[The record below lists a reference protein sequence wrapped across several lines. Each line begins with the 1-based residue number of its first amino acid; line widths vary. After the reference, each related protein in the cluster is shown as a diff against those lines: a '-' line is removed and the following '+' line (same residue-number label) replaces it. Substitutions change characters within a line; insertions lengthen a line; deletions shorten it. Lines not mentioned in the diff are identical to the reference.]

1 MKNIITIIFCM
12 IILNL
17 NGQQWVDDSCNK
29 KASKIVNQGISHLAN
44 LEYAMAYAMA
54 NAALLIDDDCQCAHL
69 VKAGATSPNADWG
82 SREAKLTAI
91 DESKLGNVEK
101 VWFLMLKATLS
112 SDSETYQKSLKD
124 GLKSNPNSPLLNWL
138 SRDGSSFEDNKKF
151 AEMFPKLASGSY
163 NMMAYQ
169 YARGNY
175 GGESD
180 INMAYEMIDKSMA
193 LHDGPNILDSKAEI
207 AAENGDY
214 ETALNSQLKAHDYS
228 SFGSQYWQNAVKY
241 WHKLNKETV
250 ADNLKKAQ
258 VNMQNAILE
267 KNEEEFKKYI
277 SDDETLVVGDSNLG
291 EFYNYTL
298 DNLNQEA
305 LIDWDS
311 FDIRDIDVHFSSDMT
326 MAYLTFY
333 ADGAYTFKES
343 GQSVDYNTRASAVWI
358 RTANGWKSIHANWA
372 PAAGGNGI
380 PQQ

>member
-12 IILNL
+12 MIINL
-17 NGQQWVDDSCNK
+17 NGQQWIDDSCNK
-29 KASKIVNQGISHLAN
+29 KASKIANKAIDHLAN
-44 LEYAMAYAMA
+44 LEYMMAYAMA
-54 NAALLIDDDCQCAHL
+54 NAALIVDEDCQCAKL
-69 VKAGATSPNADWG
+69 VKAGATSAAANWG
-82 SREAKLTAI
+82 SRKQKL
-91 DESKLGNVEK
+91 DDVDVSKLGGEEK
-101 VWFLMLKATLS
+101 VWYSTLTATLTGD
-112 SDSETYQKSLKD
+112 SDKYQKSLKD
-124 GLKSNPNSPLLNWL
+124 GLADYPDSPILNWL
-138 SRDGSSFEDNKKF
+138 STGTDFDANKKF
-151 AEMFPKLASGSY
+151 AKKFPTIASGSY
-163 NMMAYQ
+163 NFMAYQ

-175 GGESD
+175 DGEPD
-180 INMAYEMIDKSMA
+180 LDMAYEMIDKSMA

-214 ETALNSQLKAHDYS
+214 ETALSSQLKAHDYS
-228 SFGSQYWQNAVKY
+228 SIGSQYWQNAVMY

-333 ADGAYTFKES
+333 ADGVYTFKES
-343 GQSVDYNTRASAVWI
+343 GDSIDYNTRASAVWI
-358 RTANGWKSIHANWA
+358 RTENGWKSIHANWA

>member
-12 IILNL
+12 MIINL
-17 NGQQWVDDSCNK
+17 NGQQWIDDSCNK
-29 KASKIVNQGISHLAN
+29 KASKIANKAIDHLAN
-44 LEYAMAYAMA
+44 LEYMMAYAMA
-54 NAALLIDDDCQCAHL
+54 NAALIVDEDCQCAKL
-69 VKAGATSPNADWG
+69 VKAGATSAAANWG
-82 SREAKLTAI
+82 SRKQKL
-91 DESKLGNVEK
+91 DDVDVSKLGGEEK
-101 VWFLMLKATLS
+101 VWYSTLTATLTGD
-112 SDSETYQKSLKD
+112 SDKYQKSLKD
-124 GLKSNPNSPLLNWL
+124 GLADYPDSPILNWL
-138 SRDGSSFEDNKKF
+138 STGTDFDANKKF
-151 AEMFPKLASGSY
+151 AKKFPTIASGSY
-163 NMMAYQ
+163 NFMAYQ

-175 GGESD
+175 DGEPD
-180 INMAYEMIDKSMA
+180 LDMAYEMIDKSMA

-214 ETALNSQLKAHDYS
+214 ETALSSQLKAHGYS
-228 SFGSQYWQNAVKY
+228 SIGSQYWQNAVMY

-267 KNEEEFKKYI
+267 KNEEEFKKYV
-277 SDDETLVVGDSNLG
+277 SDDESLVVGDSNLG

-298 DNLNQEA
+298 ENLNQEA

-343 GQSVDYNTRASAVWI
+343 GESVDYNTRASAVWI
-358 RTANGWKSIHANWA
+358 RTADGWKSIHANWA
-372 PAAGGNGI
+372 PTADGTGI

>member
-1 MKNIITIIFCM
+1 MKNIIILIFCM
-12 IILNL
+12 MMFNL
-17 NGQQWVDDSCNK
+17 SGQQWIDDSCNK
-29 KASKIVNQGISHLAN
+29 KASKIANKAIDHLAN
-44 LEYAMAYAMA
+44 LEYMMAYAMA
-54 NAALLIDDDCQCAHL
+54 NAALIVDEDCQCAKL
-69 VKAGATSPNADWG
+69 VKAGATSAAANWG
-82 SREAKLTAI
+82 SRKQKL
-91 DESKLGNVEK
+91 DEVDVSKLGGEEK
-101 VWFLMLKATLS
+101 VWYSTLTATLTGD
-112 SDSETYQKSLKD
+112 SDKYQKSLKD
-124 GLKSNPNSPLLNWL
+124 GLADYPDSPILNWL
-138 SRDGSSFEDNKKF
+138 STGTDFDANKKF
-151 AEMFPKLASGSY
+151 AKKFPTIASGSY
-163 NMMAYQ
+163 NFMAYQ

-175 GGESD
+175 DGEPD
-180 INMAYEMIDKSMA
+180 LDMAYEMIDKSMA

-214 ETALNSQLKAHDYS
+214 ETALSSQLKAHDYS
-228 SFGSQYWQNAVKY
+228 SIGSQYWQNAVMY

-267 KNEEEFKKYI
+267 KNEEEFKKYV
-277 SDDETLVVGDSNLG
+277 SDDESLVVGDSNLG

-298 DNLNQEA
+298 ENLNQEA

-343 GQSVDYNTRASAVWI
+343 GESVDYNTRASAVWI
-358 RTANGWKSIHANWA
+358 RTADGWKSIHANWA
-372 PAAGGNGI
+372 PTADGTGI

>member
-1 MKNIITIIFCM
+1 MM
-12 IILNL
+12 IINL
-17 NGQQWVDDSCNK
+17 NGQQWIDDSCNK
-29 KASKIVNQGISHLAN
+29 KASKIVNKAIDHLSN
-44 LEYAMAYAMA
+44 IEYTMAYAMA

-82 SREAKLTAI
+82 SREAKLSAI

-101 VWFLMLKATLS
+101 VWFSMLKATLS
-112 SDSETYQKSLKD
+112 SDSETYQKSLAD

-175 GGESD
+175 DGESD
-180 INMAYEMIDKSMA
+180 LDMAYEMIDKSMA

-228 SFGSQYWQNAVKY
+228 WVGSQYWENAVTY
-241 WHKLNKETV
+241 YLKLNQENV
-250 ADNLKKAQ
+250 ENYLKQAQ
-258 VNMQNAILE
+258 VNLQNAILE
-267 KNEEEFKKYI
+267 KNEEEYKKYV
-277 SDDETLVVGDSNLG
+277 SNDLPMVAGDSNLG
-291 EFYNYTL
+291 NFYNYTL
-298 DNLNQEA
+298 ENLNQEA
-305 LIDWDS
+305 LIDWNS
-311 FDIRDIDVHFSSDMT
+311 FDLRDIDVHFSPNMRT
-326 MAYLTFY
+326 AFLTFY
-333 ADGAYTFKES
+333 ADGSYSFKATGET
-343 GQSVDYNTRASAVWI
+343 VDYNTRASSVWL
-358 RTANGWKSIHANWA
+358 RTGDGWKSIHTNWA
-372 PAAGGNGI
+372 PTADGTGI

>member
-1 MKNIITIIFCM
+1 MKNIIIIIFCM

-29 KASKIVNQGISHLAN
+29 KASKIVNKAIDHLSN
-44 LEYAMAYAMA
+44 IEYTMAYAMA

-101 VWFLMLKATLS
+101 VWFSMLKATLS
-112 SDSETYQKSLKD
+112 SDSETYQKSLTD

-151 AEMFPKLASGSY
+151 VEMFPKLASGSY

-175 GGESD
+175 DGESD

-214 ETALNSQLKAHDYS
+214 ETALSSQLKAHDYS
-228 SFGSQYWQNAVKY
+228 SIGSQYWQNAVMY

-343 GQSVDYNTRASAVWI
+343 GESVDYNTRASAVWI
-358 RTANGWKSIHANWA
+358 RTADGWKSIHANWA
-372 PAAGGNGI
+372 PTADGTGI

>member
-1 MKNIITIIFCM
+1 MKNIITIVFCLIIF
-12 IILNL
+12 NL
-17 NGQQWVDDSCNK
+17 NGQQWIDDSCNK
-29 KASKIVNQGISHLAN
+29 KASKIANKAIDHLAN
-44 LEYAMAYAMA
+44 LEYMMAYAMA
-54 NAALLIDDDCQCAHL
+54 NAALIVDEDCQCAKL
-69 VKAGATSPNADWG
+69 VKAGATSAAANWG
-82 SREAKLTAI
+82 SRKQKL
-91 DESKLGNVEK
+91 DDVDVSKLGGEEK
-101 VWFLMLKATLS
+101 VWYSTLTATLTGD
-112 SDSETYQKSLKD
+112 SDKYQKSLKD
-124 GLKSNPNSPLLNWL
+124 GLADYPDSPILNWL
-138 SRDGSSFEDNKKF
+138 STGTDFDANKKF
-151 AEMFPKLASGSY
+151 AKKFPTIASGAY
-163 NMMAYQ
+163 NFMAYQ

-175 GGESD
+175 DGEPD
-180 INMAYEMIDKSMA
+180 LDMAYEMIDKSMS

-214 ETALNSQLKAHDYS
+214 ETALSSQLKAHDYS
-228 SFGSQYWQNAVKY
+228 SIGSQYWQNAVMY

-298 DNLNQEA
+298 ENLNQEA
-305 LIDWDS
+305 LIEWDS

-343 GQSVDYNTRASAVWI
+343 GESVDYNTRASAVWI
-358 RTANGWKSIHANWA
+358 RTGNGWKSIHANWA
-372 PAAGGNGI
+372 PTADGTGI

>member
-12 IILNL
+12 MIINL
-17 NGQQWVDDSCNK
+17 NGQQWIDDSCNK
-29 KASKIVNQGISHLAN
+29 KASKIANKAIDHLAN
-44 LEYAMAYAMA
+44 LEYMMAYAMA
-54 NAALLIDDDCQCAHL
+54 NAALIVDEDCQCAKL
-69 VKAGATSPNADWG
+69 VKAGATSAAANWG
-82 SREAKLTAI
+82 SRKQKL
-91 DESKLGNVEK
+91 DDVDVSKLGGEEK
-101 VWFLMLKATLS
+101 VWYSTLTATLTGD
-112 SDSETYQKSLKD
+112 SDKYQKSLND
-124 GLKSNPNSPLLNWL
+124 GLADYPDSPILNWL
-138 SRDGSSFEDNKKF
+138 STGTDFDANKKF
-151 AEMFPKLASGSY
+151 AKKFPTIASGSY
-163 NMMAYQ
+163 NFMAYQ

-175 GGESD
+175 DGEPD
-180 INMAYEMIDKSMA
+180 LDMAYEMIDKSMA

-214 ETALNSQLKAHDYS
+214 ETALSSQLKAHDYS
-228 SFGSQYWQNAVKY
+228 SIGSQYWQNAVMY

-267 KNEEEFKKYI
+267 KNEEEFKKYV
-277 SDDETLVVGDSNLG
+277 SDDESLVVGDSNLG

-298 DNLNQEA
+298 ENLNQEA

-343 GQSVDYNTRASAVWI
+343 GESVDYNTRASAVWI

-372 PAAGGNGI
+372 PTADGTGI

>member
-12 IILNL
+12 MIINL
-17 NGQQWVDDSCNK
+17 NGQQWIDDSCNK
-29 KASKIVNQGISHLAN
+29 KASKIANKAIDHLAN
-44 LEYAMAYAMA
+44 LEYMMAYAMA
-54 NAALLIDDDCQCAHL
+54 NAALIVDKDCQCAKL
-69 VKAGATSPNADWG
+69 VKAGATSAAANWG
-82 SREAKLTAI
+82 SRKQKL
-91 DESKLGNVEK
+91 DDVDVSKLGGEEK
-101 VWFLMLKATLS
+101 VWYSTLTATLTGD
-112 SDSETYQKSLKD
+112 SDKYQKSLKD
-124 GLKSNPNSPLLNWL
+124 GLADYPDSPILNWL
-138 SRDGSSFEDNKKF
+138 STGTDFDANKKF
-151 AEMFPKLASGSY
+151 AKKFPTIASGSY
-163 NMMAYQ
+163 NFMAYQ

-175 GGESD
+175 DGEPD
-180 INMAYEMIDKSMA
+180 LDMAYEMIDKSMA

-214 ETALNSQLKAHDYS
+214 ETALSSQLKAHDYS
-228 SFGSQYWQNAVKY
+228 SIGSQYWQNAVMY

-267 KNEEEFKKYI
+267 KNEEEFKKYV
-277 SDDETLVVGDSNLG
+277 SDDESLVVGDSNLG

-298 DNLNQEA
+298 ENLNQEA

-311 FDIRDIDVHFSSDMT
+311 FDIRDIDVYFSSDMT

-343 GQSVDYNTRASAVWI
+343 GESVDYNTRASAVWI

-372 PAAGGNGI
+372 PTADGTGI

>member
-12 IILNL
+12 MIINL
-17 NGQQWVDDSCNK
+17 NGQQWIDDSCNK
-29 KASKIVNQGISHLAN
+29 KASKIANKAIDHLAN
-44 LEYAMAYAMA
+44 LEYMMAYAMA
-54 NAALLIDDDCQCAHL
+54 NAALIVDEDCQCAKL
-69 VKAGATSPNADWG
+69 VKAGATSAAANWG
-82 SREAKLTAI
+82 SRKQKL
-91 DESKLGNVEK
+91 DDVDVSKLGGEEK
-101 VWFLMLKATLS
+101 VWYSTLNATLTGD
-112 SDSETYQKSLKD
+112 SDKYQKSLKD
-124 GLKSNPNSPLLNWL
+124 GLADYPDSPILNWL
-138 SRDGSSFEDNKKF
+138 STGTDFDANKKF
-151 AEMFPKLASGSY
+151 AKKFPTIASGSY
-163 NMMAYQ
+163 NFMAYQ

-175 GGESD
+175 DGEPD
-180 INMAYEMIDKSMA
+180 LDMAYEMIDKSMA

-214 ETALNSQLKAHDYS
+214 ETALSSQLKAHDYS
-228 SFGSQYWQNAVKY
+228 SIGSQYWQNAVMY

-267 KNEEEFKKYI
+267 KNEEEFKKYV
-277 SDDETLVVGDSNLG
+277 SDDESLVVGDSNLG

-343 GQSVDYNTRASAVWI
+343 GESVDYNTRASAVWI

-372 PAAGGNGI
+372 PTADGTGI

>member
-12 IILNL
+12 MIINL
-17 NGQQWVDDSCNK
+17 NGQQWIDDSCNK
-29 KASKIVNQGISHLAN
+29 KASKIANKAIDHLAN
-44 LEYAMAYAMA
+44 LEYMMAYAMA
-54 NAALLIDDDCQCAHL
+54 NAALIVDEDCQCAKL
-69 VKAGATSPNADWG
+69 VKAGATSAAANWG
-82 SREAKLTAI
+82 SRKQKL
-91 DESKLGNVEK
+91 DDVDVSKLGGEEK
-101 VWFLMLKATLS
+101 VWYSTLTATLTGD
-112 SDSETYQKSLKD
+112 SDKYQKSLKD
-124 GLKSNPNSPLLNWL
+124 GLADYPDSPILNWL
-138 SRDGSSFEDNKKF
+138 STGTDFDANKKF
-151 AEMFPKLASGSY
+151 AKKFPTIALGSY
-163 NMMAYQ
+163 NFMAYQ

-175 GGESD
+175 DGEPD
-180 INMAYEMIDKSMA
+180 LDMAYEMIDKSIA

-214 ETALNSQLKAHDYS
+214 ETALSSQLKAHDYS
-228 SFGSQYWQNAVKY
+228 SIGSQYWQNAVMY

-267 KNEEEFKKYI
+267 KNEEEFKKYV
-277 SDDETLVVGDSNLG
+277 SDDESLVVGDSNLG

-298 DNLNQEA
+298 ENLNQEA
-305 LIDWDS
+305 LINWDS

-343 GQSVDYNTRASAVWI
+343 GESVDYNTRASAVWI
-358 RTANGWKSIHANWA
+358 RTADGWKSIHTNWA
-372 PAAGGNGI
+372 PTADGTGI

>member
-12 IILNL
+12 MIINL
-17 NGQQWVDDSCNK
+17 NGQQWIDDSCNK
-29 KASKIVNQGISHLAN
+29 KASKIANKAIDHLAN
-44 LEYAMAYAMA
+44 LEYMMAYAMA
-54 NAALLIDDDCQCAHL
+54 NAALIVDEDCQCAKL
-69 VKAGATSPNADWG
+69 VKAGATSAAANWG
-82 SREAKLTAI
+82 SRKQKL
-91 DESKLGNVEK
+91 DDVDVSKLGGEEK
-101 VWFLMLKATLS
+101 VWYSTLTATLTGD
-112 SDSETYQKSLKD
+112 SDKYQKSLND
-124 GLKSNPNSPLLNWL
+124 GLADYPDSPILNWL
-138 SRDGSSFEDNKKF
+138 STGTDFDANKKF
-151 AEMFPKLASGSY
+151 AKKFPTIASGSY
-163 NMMAYQ
+163 NFMAYQ

-175 GGESD
+175 DGEPD
-180 INMAYEMIDKSMA
+180 LDMAYEMIDKSMA

-214 ETALNSQLKAHDYS
+214 ETALSSQLKAHDYS
-228 SFGSQYWQNAVKY
+228 SIGSQYWQNAVMY

-267 KNEEEFKKYI
+267 KNEEEFKKYV
-277 SDDETLVVGDSNLG
+277 SDDESLVVGDSNLG

-298 DNLNQEA
+298 ENLNQEA

-343 GQSVDYNTRASAVWI
+343 GESVDYNTRASAVWI
-358 RTANGWKSIHANWA
+358 RTADGWKSIHANWA
-372 PAAGGNGI
+372 PTADGTGI

>member
-12 IILNL
+12 MIINL
-17 NGQQWVDDSCNK
+17 NGQQWIDDSCNK
-29 KASKIVNQGISHLAN
+29 KASKIANKAIDHLAN
-44 LEYAMAYAMA
+44 LEYMMAYAMA
-54 NAALLIDDDCQCAHL
+54 NAALIVDEDCQCAKL
-69 VKAGATSPNADWG
+69 VKAGATSAAANWG
-82 SREAKLTAI
+82 SRKQKL
-91 DESKLGNVEK
+91 DDVDVSKLGGEEK
-101 VWFLMLKATLS
+101 VWYSTLTATLTGD
-112 SDSETYQKSLKD
+112 SDKYQKSLKD
-124 GLKSNPNSPLLNWL
+124 GLADYPDSPILNWL
-138 SRDGSSFEDNKKF
+138 STGTDFDANKKF
-151 AEMFPKLASGSY
+151 AKKFPTIASGSY
-163 NMMAYQ
+163 NFMAYQ

-175 GGESD
+175 DGEPD
-180 INMAYEMIDKSMA
+180 LDMAYEMIDKSMA

-214 ETALNSQLKAHDYS
+214 ETALSSQLKAHDYS
-228 SFGSQYWQNAVKY
+228 SIGSQYWQNAVMY

-267 KNEEEFKKYI
+267 KNEEEFKKYV
-277 SDDETLVVGDSNLG
+277 SDDESLVVGDSNLG

-343 GQSVDYNTRASAVWI
+343 GESVDYNTRASAVWI
-358 RTANGWKSIHANWA
+358 RTADGWKSIHANWA
-372 PAAGGNGI
+372 PTADGTGI

>member
-1 MKNIITIIFCM
+1 MKNIITIVFCM
-12 IILNL
+12 IIFNL
-17 NGQQWVDDSCNK
+17 NGQQWIDDSCNK
-29 KASKIVNQGISHLAN
+29 KASKIANKAIDHLAN
-44 LEYAMAYAMA
+44 LEYMMAYAMA
-54 NAALLIDDDCQCAHL
+54 NAALIVDEDCQCAKL
-69 VKAGATSPNADWG
+69 VKAGATSAAANWG
-82 SREAKLTAI
+82 SRKQKL
-91 DESKLGNVEK
+91 DDVDVSKLGGEEK
-101 VWFLMLKATLS
+101 VWYSTLTATLTGD
-112 SDSETYQKSLKD
+112 SDKYQKSLKD
-124 GLKSNPNSPLLNWL
+124 GLADYPDSPILNWL
-138 SRDGSSFEDNKKF
+138 STGTDFDANKKF
-151 AEMFPKLASGSY
+151 AKKFPTIASGAY
-163 NMMAYQ
+163 NFMAYQ

-175 GGESD
+175 DGEPD
-180 INMAYEMIDKSMA
+180 LDMAYEMIDKSMS

-214 ETALNSQLKAHDYS
+214 ETALSSQLKAHDYS
-228 SFGSQYWQNAVKY
+228 SIGSQYWQNAVMY

-267 KNEEEFKKYI
+267 KNEEEFKKYV
-277 SDDETLVVGDSNLG
+277 SDDESLVVGDSNLG

-343 GQSVDYNTRASAVWI
+343 GESVDYNTRASAVWI
-358 RTANGWKSIHANWA
+358 RTGNGWKSIHANWA
-372 PAAGGNGI
+372 PTADGTGI

>member
-12 IILNL
+12 MIINL
-17 NGQQWVDDSCNK
+17 NGQQWIDDSCNK
-29 KASKIVNQGISHLAN
+29 KASKIANKAIDHLAN
-44 LEYAMAYAMA
+44 LEYMMAYAMA
-54 NAALLIDDDCQCAHL
+54 NAALIVDEDCQCAKL
-69 VKAGATSPNADWG
+69 VKAGATSAAANWG
-82 SREAKLTAI
+82 SRKQKL
-91 DESKLGNVEK
+91 DDVDVSKLGGEEK
-101 VWFLMLKATLS
+101 VWYSTLTATLTGD
-112 SDSETYQKSLKD
+112 SDKYQKSLND
-124 GLKSNPNSPLLNWL
+124 GLADYPDSPILNWL
-138 SRDGSSFEDNKKF
+138 STGTDFDANKKF
-151 AEMFPKLASGSY
+151 AKKFPTIASGSY
-163 NMMAYQ
+163 NFMAYQ

-175 GGESD
+175 DGEPD
-180 INMAYEMIDKSMA
+180 LDMAYEMIDKSMA

-214 ETALNSQLKAHDYS
+214 ETALSSQLKAHDYS
-228 SFGSQYWQNAVKY
+228 SIGSQYWQNAVMY

-267 KNEEEFKKYI
+267 KNEEEFKKYV
-277 SDDETLVVGDSNLG
+277 SDDESLVVGDSNLG

-298 DNLNQEA
+298 ENLNQEA

-343 GQSVDYNTRASAVWI
+343 GESVDYNTRASAVWI
-358 RTANGWKSIHANWA
+358 RTAEGWKSIHANWA
-372 PAAGGNGI
+372 PTADGTGI

>member
-1 MKNIITIIFCM
+1 MM
-12 IILNL
+12 IINL

-29 KASKIVNQGISHLAN
+29 KASKIVNHGISHLAN

-54 NAALLIDDDCQCAHL
+54 NAALLIDDDCQCAKL
-69 VKAGATSPNADWG
+69 IKAGATSAAADWG
-82 SREAKLTAI
+82 SRKEKLDAVNL
-91 DESKLGNVEK
+91 DKLNSVEK
-101 VWFLMLKATLS
+101 VWYTMLKATLTA
-112 SDSETYQKSLKD
+112 DSETYQKTLSD
-124 GLKSNPNSPLLNWL
+124 GLIANPESALLNWL
-138 SRDGSSFEDNKKF
+138 SRDAFKYEDNKEF
-151 AEMFPKLASGSY
+151 ADMFPQLAAGSY

-169 YARGNY
+169 SSRGTN
-175 GGESD
+175 GEEPNLD
-180 INMAYEMIDKSMA
+180 KAYEMIDKSA
-193 LHDGPNILDSKAEI
+193 QLHDGPNIFDTKAEI

-214 ETALNSQLKAHDYS
+214 ETALYSQLKAHDYS

-241 WHKLNKETV
+241 WHKLNIETV
-250 ADNLKKAQ
+250 TENLKKAQ

-343 GQSVDYNTRASAVWI
+343 GESVDYNTRASAVWI

-372 PAAGGNGI
+372 PTADGTGI

>member
-1 MKNIITIIFCM
+1 MKNIITLIFCM
-12 IILNL
+12 MIFNL
-17 NGQQWVDDSCNK
+17 NGQQWIDDSCNK
-29 KASKIVNQGISHLAN
+29 KASKIANKAIDHLAN
-44 LEYAMAYAMA
+44 LEYMMAYAMA
-54 NAALLIDDDCQCAHL
+54 NAALIVDEDCQCAKL
-69 VKAGATSPNADWG
+69 VKAGATSAAANWG
-82 SREAKLTAI
+82 SRKQKL
-91 DESKLGNVEK
+91 DDVDVSKLGGEEK
-101 VWFLMLKATLS
+101 VWYSTLTATLTGD
-112 SDSETYQKSLKD
+112 SDKYQKSLKD
-124 GLKSNPNSPLLNWL
+124 GLADYPDSPILNWL
-138 SRDGSSFEDNKKF
+138 STGTDFDANKKF
-151 AEMFPKLASGSY
+151 AKKFPTIASGSY
-163 NMMAYQ
+163 NFMAYQ

-175 GGESD
+175 DGEPD
-180 INMAYEMIDKSMA
+180 LDMAYEMIDKSMA

-214 ETALNSQLKAHDYS
+214 ETALSSQLKAHDYS
-228 SFGSQYWQNAVKY
+228 SIGSQYWQNAVMY

-267 KNEEEFKKYI
+267 KNEEEFKKYV
-277 SDDETLVVGDSNLG
+277 SDDESLVVGDSNLG

-343 GQSVDYNTRASAVWI
+343 GESVDYNTRASAVWI
-358 RTANGWKSIHANWA
+358 RTADGWKSIHANWA
-372 PAAGGNGI
+372 PIADGTGI

>member
-12 IILNL
+12 MIINL
-17 NGQQWVDDSCNK
+17 NGQQWIDDSCNK
-29 KASKIVNQGISHLAN
+29 KASKIANKAIDHLAN
-44 LEYAMAYAMA
+44 LEYMMAYAMA
-54 NAALLIDDDCQCAHL
+54 NAALIVDEDCQCAKL
-69 VKAGATSPNADWG
+69 VKAGATSAAANWG
-82 SREAKLTAI
+82 SRKQKL
-91 DESKLGNVEK
+91 DDVDVSKLGGEEK
-101 VWFLMLKATLS
+101 VWYSTLTATLTGD
-112 SDSETYQKSLKD
+112 SDKYQKSLND
-124 GLKSNPNSPLLNWL
+124 GLADYPDSPILNWL
-138 SRDGSSFEDNKKF
+138 STGTDFDANKKF
-151 AEMFPKLASGSY
+151 AKKFPTIASGSY
-163 NMMAYQ
+163 NFMAYQ

-175 GGESD
+175 DGEPD
-180 INMAYEMIDKSMA
+180 LDMAYEMIDKSMA

-214 ETALNSQLKAHDYS
+214 ETALSSQLKAHDYS
-228 SFGSQYWQNAVKY
+228 SIGSQYWQNAVMY

-267 KNEEEFKKYI
+267 KNEEEFKKYV
-277 SDDETLVVGDSNLG
+277 SDDESLVVGDSNLG

-298 DNLNQEA
+298 ENLNQEA

-333 ADGAYTFKES
+333 ADGAYTLKES
-343 GQSVDYNTRASAVWI
+343 GESVDYNTRASAVWI
-358 RTANGWKSIHANWA
+358 RTADGWKSIHANWA
-372 PAAGGNGI
+372 PTADGTGI

>member
-12 IILNL
+12 MIINL
-17 NGQQWVDDSCNK
+17 NGQQWIDDSCNK
-29 KASKIVNQGISHLAN
+29 KASKIANKAIDHLAN
-44 LEYAMAYAMA
+44 LEYMMAYAMA
-54 NAALLIDDDCQCAHL
+54 NAALIVDEDCQCAKL
-69 VKAGATSPNADWG
+69 VKAGATSAAANWG
-82 SREAKLTAI
+82 SRKQKL
-91 DESKLGNVEK
+91 DDVDVSKLGGEEK
-101 VWFLMLKATLS
+101 VWYSTLTATLTGD
-112 SDSETYQKSLKD
+112 SDKYQKSLKD
-124 GLKSNPNSPLLNWL
+124 GLADYPDSPILNWL
-138 SRDGSSFEDNKKF
+138 STGTDFDANKKF
-151 AEMFPKLASGSY
+151 AKKFPTIASGSY
-163 NMMAYQ
+163 NFMAYQ

-175 GGESD
+175 DGEPD
-180 INMAYEMIDKSMA
+180 LDMAYEMIDKSMA

-214 ETALNSQLKAHDYS
+214 ETALSSQLKAHDYS
-228 SFGSQYWQNAVKY
+228 SIGSQYWQNAVMY

-267 KNEEEFKKYI
+267 KNEEEFKKYV
-277 SDDETLVVGDSNLG
+277 SDDESLVVGDSNLG

-298 DNLNQEA
+298 ENLNQEA

-311 FDIRDIDVHFSSDMT
+311 FEIRDIDVHFSSDMT

-343 GQSVDYNTRASAVWI
+343 GESVDYNTRASAVWI

-372 PAAGGNGI
+372 PTADGTGI

>member
-12 IILNL
+12 MIFNL
-17 NGQQWVDDSCNK
+17 SGQQWIDDSCNK
-29 KASKIVNQGISHLAN
+29 KASKIANKAIDHLAN
-44 LEYAMAYAMA
+44 LEYMMAYAMA
-54 NAALLIDDDCQCAHL
+54 NAALIVDEDCQCAKL
-69 VKAGATSPNADWG
+69 VKAGATSAAANWG
-82 SREAKLTAI
+82 SRKQKL
-91 DESKLGNVEK
+91 DDVDVSKLGGEEK
-101 VWFLMLKATLS
+101 VWYSTLTATLTG
-112 SDSETYQKSLKD
+112 DSAKYQKSLKD
-124 GLKSNPNSPLLNWL
+124 GLADYPDSPILNWL
-138 SRDGSSFEDNKKF
+138 STGTDFDANKKF
-151 AEMFPKLASGSY
+151 AKKFPTIASGSY
-163 NMMAYQ
+163 NFMAYQ

-175 GGESD
+175 DGEPD
-180 INMAYEMIDKSMA
+180 LDMAYEMIDKSMA

-214 ETALNSQLKAHDYS
+214 ETALSSQLKAHDYS
-228 SFGSQYWQNAVKY
+228 SIGSQYWQNAVMY

-267 KNEEEFKKYI
+267 KNEEEFKKYV
-277 SDDETLVVGDSNLG
+277 SDDESLVVGDSNLG

-343 GQSVDYNTRASAVWI
+343 GESVDYNTRASAVWI

-372 PAAGGNGI
+372 PTADGTGI

>member
-1 MKNIITIIFCM
+1 MKNIITVIFCM
-12 IILNL
+12 MIFNL
-17 NGQQWVDDSCNK
+17 SGQQWIDDSCNK
-29 KASKIVNQGISHLAN
+29 KASKIANKAIDHLAN
-44 LEYAMAYAMA
+44 LEYMMAYAMA
-54 NAALLIDDDCQCAHL
+54 NAALIVDEDCQCAKL
-69 VKAGATSPNADWG
+69 VKAGATSADANWG
-82 SREAKLTAI
+82 SRKQKL
-91 DESKLGNVEK
+91 DDVDVSKLGGEEK
-101 VWFLMLKATLS
+101 VWYSTLTATLTGD
-112 SDSETYQKSLKD
+112 SDKYQKSLKD
-124 GLKSNPNSPLLNWL
+124 GLADYPDSPILNWL
-138 SRDGSSFEDNKKF
+138 STGTDFDANKKF
-151 AEMFPKLASGSY
+151 AKKFPTIASGAY
-163 NMMAYQ
+163 NFMAYQ

-175 GGESD
+175 DGEPD
-180 INMAYEMIDKSMA
+180 LDMAYEMIDKSMA

-214 ETALNSQLKAHDYS
+214 ETALSSQLKAHDYS
-228 SFGSQYWQNAVKY
+228 SIGSQYWQNAVMY
-241 WHKLNKETV
+241 WNKLNKETV

-267 KNEEEFKKYI
+267 KNEEEFKKYV

-298 DNLNQEA
+298 ENLNQEA

-343 GQSVDYNTRASAVWI
+343 GESIDYNTRASAVWI

-372 PAAGGNGI
+372 PTADGTGI